1 MTLPSGTVT
10 FLFTDVEGS
19 TRLLHSLG
27 AEDYA
32 EALAEH
38 RSVLRDAFA
47 AEGGVEVD
55 TQGDAFFVAFPTAP
69 GALAAATA
77 AAICLERG
85 PIRVRMGIHSGTPLR
100 TDEGYVGVDV
110 HRAAR
115 IAACG
120 HGGQIL
126 LSTAAAGLV
135 EADALHDLG
144 EHRLKDL
151 SAPERIY
158 QFSSAEFAPLK
169 SLYRTN
175 LPVPATP
182 FLGRS
187 GELDALAELLR
198 ANEPRL
204 LTLTGPGGVGKTRLA
219 LQAAGTA
226 SDSFADGVYWVPL
239 APLDD
244 AQLVLP
250 TVAQALGAE
259 HDVAGH
265 IADRSLLLVLD
276 NFEHVTAAADDVAAL
291 LTACPRLHVIV
302 TSREVLRLPGEQA
315 YPVTELRPDE
325 GVELFL
331 SRAYAADPSFAS
343 TDGVAALCAQ
353 LEQLPLAI
361 ELAAARVR
369 VLSPTQLLDRLS
381 SRLDVLKAGRGVDPR
396 QQTLRA
402 TIEWS
407 HELLDADE
415 QQAFARLAVFAGG
428 WTLLAAE
435 AVTDADLDVAQ
446 SLVDKSLVRARE
458 RDRFFML
465 ETIREFAAEQLDASA
480 DADDVR
486 RRHAAHFVAFAEAA
500 APALE
505 GDRQDEWFDLVEA
518 DLPNL
523 RAALAWGLEQEPADA
538 LRIAEALKAF
548 WFARGYLSEGRR
560 WLAAGLTAHDERT
573 ALRVRA
579 LTATSLLASLQGD
592 WAETRLRAEESRALA
607 AELGDPGLARESL
620 LTLGRAR
627 MADGDQDGA
636 LQLFDEAE
644 QAALAAG
651 NTTVI
656 GFARFNAGYL
666 ELTRGD
672 YQQAETRLR
681 AAHAALA
688 GGHHHHGAARSLA
701 ALGSVAL
708 HEQRTADAVELLR
721 ESIELAN
728 RIGDRG
734 IMAWALELLGDTLA
748 ATEPQRAA
756 RLLGAAEA
764 LREALESTLEGIELA
779 LHEQALAALEPA
791 DIDDAWAS
799 GRALSPDDAAAF
811 A

>member
-1 MTLPSGTVT
+1 MERALPAGTVT

-19 TRLLHSLG
+19 TQLLHSLG
-27 AEDYA
+27 EERYA
-32 EALAEH
+32 DALAEH
-38 RSVLRDAFA
+38 RRILRAAFGA
-47 AEGGVEVD
+47 RGGVEVD
-55 TQGDAFFVAFPTAP
+55 TQGDAFFIAFPTAP
-69 GALAAATA
+69 AALAAAA
-77 AAICLERG
+77 AATEELAPG
-85 PIRVRMGIHSGTPLR
+85 PIRVRMGLHSGTPLL

-135 EADALHDLG
+135 DPVDLHDLG

-158 QFSSAEFAPLK
+158 QFGSAEFPPLK

-182 FLGRS
+182 FLGRT
-187 GELDALAELLR
+187 GELDALADLLR
-198 ANEPRL
+198 ASEPRL

-219 LQAAGTA
+219 LQAAGA
-226 SDSFADGVYWVPL
+226 AADSFADGVFWVPL

-244 AQLVLP
+244 PQLVLP

-259 HDVAGH
+259 QDVAGH

-276 NFEHVTAAADDVAAL
+276 NFEHLTDAADDVAAL
-291 LTACPRLHVIV
+291 LTACPRLHLLV

-315 YPVTELRPDE
+315 YPVTELRPEE

-331 SRAYAADPSFAS
+331 SRALAADPSFAS
-343 TDGVAALCAQ
+343 TDGVAALCAR
-353 LEQLPLAI
+353 LEQLPLAL

-369 VLSPTQLLDRLS
+369 VLSPAQLLDRLS
-381 SRLDVLKAGRGVDPR
+381 SRLDVLKAGRGVDAR

-465 ETIREFAAEQLDASA
+465 ETIREFAAEQLDRSA

-486 RRHAAHFVAFAEAA
+486 RRHAAHFLAFAEAA

-505 GDRQDEWFDLVEA
+505 DDRQDEWFELVEA

-523 RAALAWGLEQEPADA
+523 RAALAWSLEHEPADA
-538 LRIAEALKAF
+538 LRIADALRAL
-548 WFARGYLSEGRR
+548 WFARGYLTEGRR
-560 WLAAGLTAHDERT
+560 WLAAGLAAYDERT
-573 ALRVRA
+573 PIRVRA
-579 LTATSLLASLQGD
+579 LTAASILASIQGD
-592 WAETRLRAEESRALA
+592 WPETKRCAEESRALA
-607 AELGDPGLARESL
+607 ERARRPRARARVAADARAGPHRRGRPGRRAAALRR
-620 LTLGRAR
+620 GRAGCGR
-627 MADGDQDGA
+627 GGQPAAGRHGA
-636 LQLFDEAE
+636 LQ
-644 QAALAAG
+644 
-651 NTTVI
+651 
-656 GFARFNAGYL
+656 
-666 ELTRGD
+666 RGLP
-672 YQQAETRLR
+672 R
-681 AAHAALA
+681 
-688 GGHHHHGAARSLA
+688 
-701 ALGSVAL
+701 
-708 HEQRTADAVELLR
+708 ADAR
-721 ESIELAN
+721 
-728 RIGDRG
+728 
-734 IMAWALELLGDTLA
+734 
-748 ATEPQRAA
+748 
-756 RLLGAAEA
+756 RL
-764 LREALESTLEGIELA
+764 
-779 LHEQALAALEPA
+779 PA
-791 DIDDAWAS
+791 
-799 GRALSPDDAAAF
+799 G
-811 A
+811 